1 MIRLLSPLDSVSGGT
16 FFAGSD
22 SMEAVRFALDL
33 LSLPVEIG
41 SCGDGAEGCS
51 SDTIVGGIVGFGLVS
66 DLRSEYKLMVFL
78 IFVVVFLIFF
88 VITTTIEEF
97 FDWRFSKV
105 FQFLVEIV

>member
-51 SDTIVGGIVGFGLVS
+51 SDTIVGGIVGFGLGS
-66 DLRSEYKLMVFL
+66 DLSSEYKLRFRL
-78 IFVVVFLIFF
+78 FH

-97 FDWRFSKV
+97 FDWRFSKF
-105 FQFLVEIV
+105 FQSFVDIVEGKLEVL